1 MDLQKQTFKLLWMC
15 LFGSASS
22 QLLGFA
28 QWQTR
33 CIQIVHCSPQS
44 RGFWKCEHFLLAKS
58 CQHVSDIIIAL
69 TSVGRRRPW
78 RLQWQIAVAAAVALW
93 QIAAAVPCSCGGCGT
108 CGLVVLK
115 GFGNKE
121 NKDTIHNTFK
131 LAYDAAC
138 IGGDVVAGA
147 VRPNKSLLHF
157 NMSGFS
163 RMFALLGEDTE

>member
-1 MDLQKQTFKLLWMC
+1 MDLQKQTFKLFWMC
-15 LFGSASS
+15 LFGPASS

-44 RGFWKCEHFLLAKS
+44 RRFWKCEHFLLAKS

-93 QIAAAVPCSCGGCGT
+93 QIAVGCGAVADCSCCAMQLWQLWHLWLGCSERIWKQRKQRHHTQYVQT
-108 CGLVVLK
+108 CL
-115 GFGNKE
+115 
-121 NKDTIHNTFK
+121 
-131 LAYDAAC
+131 
-138 IGGDVVAGA
+138 
-147 VRPNKSLLHF
+147 
-157 NMSGFS
+157 
-163 RMFALLGEDTE
+163 